1 MFLLDTNI
9 IIAIL
14 RGKQEIVKKYQR
26 ISSKSQPIYLTTY
39 TITEIY
45 IGFEDQEY
53 KQQNLEKLNI
63 QKKLF
68 DKMINFLEAQKR
80 IISLDLEGAKI
91 LGKLLYQLKIK
102 GNIIPFIDAIIAA
115 IGISRNLTI
124 ITSDKNHFNAIKTVN
139 DKLVVE
145 FW

>member
-14 RGKQEIVKKYQR
+14 RGKQEIVRKYQQI
-26 ISSKSQPIYLTTY
+26 ISKKQPVYLTTY

-45 IGFEDQEY
+45 IGFADQEY

-80 IISLDLEGAKI
+80 IISLDLEAAKI
-91 LGKLLYQLKIK
+91 MGTLLYQLKTK
-102 GNIIPFIDAIIAA
+102 GNPIPFIDVIIGA
-115 IGISRNLTI
+115 IGISKKLTI
-124 ITSDKNHFNAIKTVN
+124 ITSDKTHFNSIKTIN
-139 DKLVVE
+139 DKLNAK

>member
-14 RGKQEIVKKYQR
+14 RGKQEIVRKYQQI
-26 ISSKSQPIYLTTY
+26 ISKKQPVYLTTY

-45 IGFEDQEY
+45 IGFADQEY

-80 IISLDLEGAKI
+80 IISLDLEAAKI
-91 LGKLLYQLKIK
+91 MGTLLYQLKTK
-102 GNIIPFIDAIIAA
+102 ENPIPFIDVIIGA
-115 IGISRNLTI
+115 IGISKKLTI
-124 ITSDKNHFNAIKTVN
+124 ITSDKTHFNSIKTIN
-139 DKLVVE
+139 DKLNAE

>member
-102 GNIIPFIDAIIAA
+102 GNPIPFIDAIIGA

-124 ITSDKNHFNAIKTVN
+124 ITSDKNHFNAIKTVY
-139 DKLVVE
+139 DKLNAE

>member
-1 MFLLDTNI
+1 MFLLDTSI

-14 RGKQEIVKKYQR
+14 RGKKEIVRKYQQ
-26 ISSKSQPIYLTTY
+26 ILSKNQPIYLTTY

-80 IISLDLEGAKI
+80 IISLDVEAAKI
-91 LGKLLYQLKIK
+91 MGTLLYQLKTK
-102 GNIIPFIDAIIAA
+102 GNLIPFIDVIIGA
-115 IGISRNLTI
+115 IGISKKLTI
-124 ITSDKNHFNAIKTVN
+124 ITSDKTHFNAIKTVN
-139 DKLVVE
+139 DKLFAE

>member
-39 TITEIY
+39 AITEIY

-91 LGKLLYQLKIK
+91 LVKLLYQLKIK
-102 GNIIPFIDAIIAA
+102 GNPIPFIDAIIGA

-124 ITSDKNHFNAIKTVN
+124 ITSDKNHFNAIKTVY
-139 DKLVVE
+139 DKLNAE

>member
-1 MFLLDTNI
+1 MFLLDTSI
-9 IIAIL
+9 VIAIL
-14 RGKQEIVKKYQR
+14 RGKQEIVRKYQQR
-26 ISSKSQPIYLTTY
+26 LSKNQPVYLTTY
-39 TITEIY
+39 TITEIN

-80 IISLDLEGAKI
+80 IISLDLEAAKI
-91 LGKLLYQLKIK
+91 MGTLLYQLKTK
-102 GNIIPFIDAIIAA
+102 GNPIPFIDVIIGA
-115 IGISRNLTI
+115 IGISKNLTI
-124 ITSDKNHFNAIKTVN
+124 ITSDKTHFNAIKTVN
-139 DKLVVE
+139 DKLVAE